1 MNIFKK
7 STFLNN
13 IIITSGGTSIAQL
26 LPILASP
33 VLTRVYSPENFG
45 LFGIYTAIVSVIS
58 VIIVLRYEYV
68 ILLPKTDNDAVHI
81 IVLSFIIEF
90 IMSAMVFIIVLIF
103 NHDLAKLSGNLQ
115 IKFLLYIVPIN
126 LIILGSTQVLTYW
139 AIREKLFTLI
149 ASAKIA
155 QVFLTVSASLIFGIF
170 GYNKLGLILGWLLGQ
185 LLNAGIIGTIFLSKE
200 KINLK
205 NISIIKIKQLAKIY
219 KNFPKI
225 NSIHAFLNSL
235 TANLPVMILSSF
247 FSSKAVGYYSLTTR
261 VINGPLSIIS
271 TSISQVFNQHITELY
286 NNNYSIH
293 QFSVKLVKRLIVI
306 SVIPLLVLIIFSTD
320 LFIIFFGNN
329 WRESGNYTQILS
341 PWFFLGFIVSSISY
355 LPLLKG
361 MQKKALMIEIVS
373 IILRVTALM
382 IGYFQNSI
390 YLALLLFSLIGVFIL
405 IYILA
410 WYLKI
415 AKMPVA

>member
-1 MNIFKK
+1 
-7 STFLNN
+7 
-13 IIITSGGTSIAQL
+13 
-26 LPILASP
+26 
-33 VLTRVYSPENFG
+33 
-45 LFGIYTAIVSVIS
+45 
-58 VIIVLRYEYV
+58 
-68 ILLPKTDNDAVHI
+68 
-81 IVLSFIIEF
+81 
-90 IMSAMVFIIVLIF
+90 
-103 NHDLAKLSGNLQ
+103 
-115 IKFLLYIVPIN
+115 
-126 LIILGSTQVLTYW
+126 
-139 AIREKLFTLI
+139 
-149 ASAKIA
+149 
-155 QVFLTVSASLIFGIF
+155 
-170 GYNKLGLILGWLLGQ
+170 
-185 LLNAGIIGTIFLSKE
+185 
-200 KINLK
+200 
-205 NISIIKIKQLAKIY
+205 
-219 KNFPKI
+219 
-225 NSIHAFLNSL
+225 
-235 TANLPVMILSSF
+235 
-247 FSSKAVGYYSLTTR
+247 
-261 VINGPLSIIS
+261 
-271 TSISQVFNQHITELY
+271 
-286 NNNYSIH
+286 
-293 QFSVKLVKRLIVI
+293 LVKRLIVI